1 MIIREVAEM
10 SVAKKN
16 ALLLSI
22 VIVTHGEQKEE
33 AIRQMR
39 QETERWMKQLLVC
52 LEKAENGSKHFRL
65 YTSTIFSMCGNLM

>member
-16 ALLLSI
+16 ALLLS
-22 VIVTHGEQKEE
+22 IVTHGEQKEE